1 VQPHPLES
9 CRQKCLRAAKHL
21 EELATV
27 ISEYRDAHPYGLRID
42 TESDPPW
49 RIGRIEIPDAPLT
62 QWGVIVGDFAHNL
75 RSALDH
81 LIYQLAILNGCDP
94 EKMGTQFPIFITEE
108 DYLRV
113 GNRGRRKGKLSSRDS
128 QLWGVSDAH
137 KTIIDGLQPFEADK
151 PEVTALAVLNRMSN
165 RDKHRLVSVSHGA
178 MQNRSV
184 IADPADPANEVEI
197 VPADLDGVCEDD
209 AELFRYIVRPDP
221 NAEVQ
226 VGFKADHWYGFA
238 GEPGVIPPLG
248 PPELAALM
256 AEIAD
261 IIGLFEPNF

>member
-1 VQPHPLES
+1 
-9 CRQKCLRAAKHL
+9 L
-21 EELATV
+21 EELATL
-27 ISEYRDAHPYGLRID
+27 IPEYSEAHPYGLRID
-42 TESDPPW
+42 TESDPTW

-62 QWGVIVGDFAHNL
+62 EWGVIVGDFAHNL

-81 LIYQLAILNGCDP
+81 LVYQLAILNECDP
-94 EKMGTQFPIFITEE
+94 EKMGTQFPIFTAED

-113 GNRGRRKGKLSSRDS
+113 SFRGRRKGKLSSRDS

-137 KTIIDGLQPFEADK
+137 KAIIDGLQPFKADK
-151 PEVTALAVLNRMSN
+151 PKITALAVLNRMSN

-184 IADPADPANEVEI
+184 IANPADPATEVEI
-197 VPADLDGVCEDD
+197 IEADLSGVLEDG

-226 VGFKADHWYGFA
+226 MGFRAEHWFGFA

-256 AEIAD
+256 ADVAE
-261 IIGLFEPNF
+261 IIGVFEPSF